1 MFFIISEL
9 NMKAFDREKLK
20 DAIYDSVRRVY
31 NAQNSNVDLYRNT
44 VDCFSASIDALA
56 QGISLD
62 GWLEQERDRQIQK
75 TKQNAIGSL
84 HEEIMGSI
92 DGVEN
97 LCVGNVF
104 DILSNELNIIAEV
117 KNKHNTTKGNHK
129 VQIYRDLA
137 AKLAEP
143 KYDRFTAYYVE
154 VLPKNGQSYNEPF
167 IPSDNILKRRMPKRE
182 DIRVI
187 DGYSFYALL
196 TGHRDAL
203 EELYNELPYIV
214 AEIFSELGGED
225 IDPNLVVNSDIFSN
239 LFDKVYN

>member
-9 NMKAFDREKLK
+9 GMQAFNREKLK
-20 DAIYDSVRRVY
+20 DAIYCSVRRVY
-31 NAQNSNVDLYRNT
+31 DAQNSEVDLYRNT

-62 GWLEQERDRQIQK
+62 EWLKQERDRQIQK

-84 HEEIMGSI
+84 HEEIIGSI

-97 LCVGNVF
+97 LPVGNVF
-104 DILSNELNIIAEV
+104 DILSDDLGIIAEV

-129 VQIYRDLA
+129 TQIYRDLE

-143 KYDRFTAYYVE
+143 EYNGFTAYYVE
-154 VLPKNGQSYNEPF
+154 ILPKNGHSYNIPF
-167 IPSDNILKRRMPKRE
+167 TPSDNILKRRMVERE

-187 DGYSFYALL
+187 DGYSFYELL
-196 TGHRDAL
+196 TGHCDAL

-214 AEIFSELGGED
+214 AEIFSELSGED
-225 IDPNLVVNSDIFSN
+225 VNPDLVVDSDMFTD